1 MARRIA
7 RVLIDSPLP
16 QLDRLFD
23 YAVPESLAES
33 ITPGVRVK
41 VPLRTLG
48 RVVEGYVVEL
58 DTEESI
64 ERPLSDIDEVPSAA
78 VVMPDRTY
86 QLARRVADRAAG
98 SANDILRLVIPKRQ
112 VRVEK
117 TWLAAEPPVACVPT
131 AEALASAEAL
141 VGEFPGLHEHLTSN
155 ARIAL
160 DAPARPDVLSNG
172 SSVGAWARMLAAAAV
187 ITLAAGRSTV
197 VVVPDHRDQDELA
210 RALDDVLPAEA
221 IVRVDARQSN
231 PERYR
236 SFLRTLDEA
245 PCVVIGN
252 RSAVYS
258 PVHAGLVIIWD
269 DGDSLLDEQLA
280 PYVHARDAALVR
292 QELQGHG
299 LIIAG
304 HTRSADAER
313 LVRIGYLSECV
324 AARRYTPRV
333 VLSSTSETERPGVRV
348 PSAAFRAARD
358 ALAENGPVLVQVS
371 RPGYA
376 PVLVCADCRRPA
388 KCAHC
393 AGPLFARSRGAAPL
407 CRWCGRTA
415 HGWKCPTCESERVR
429 LASSGS
435 ERTADELGR
444 AFPGVRIIV
453 ADGDHPVARV
463 DAAPALVIA
472 TRGAE
477 PPAEGG
483 YRAIL
488 LLDGDKMLMADDLR
502 IAESCLR
509 WWSNAAALAAP
520 MAPIHLVSV
529 TGAVARA
536 LATWTQPAFALSEL
550 SERAPLRMPPTVRVA
565 VLDGDADRVD
575 AAITALRDAVPTLPA
590 EAIVGPVS
598 TEVDDFPT
606 SRALVRFDY
615 AQGSAVSASLR
626 ASVVAAALR
635 SRRGRGR
642 NARTTL
648 KVRLDV
654 ADPQL

>member
-23 YAVPESLAES
+23 YAIPADLDDAVV
-33 ITPGVRVK
+33 PGVRVK
-41 VPLRTLG
+41 VPLRSLG
-48 RVVEGYVVEL
+48 RVIDGFVVETG
-58 DTEESI
+58 TEEST
-64 ERPLSDIDEVPSAA
+64 ERALSDIEEVPSAA

-86 QLARRVADRAAG
+86 ALARRVADRAAG

-117 TWLAAEPPVACVPT
+117 AWLAREAPDVSAPVDAAASTAVLAEYPGLG
-131 AEALASAEAL
+131 EALEA
-141 VGEFPGLHEHLTSN
+141 G
-155 ARIAL
+155 ARLAI
-160 DAPARPDVLSNG
+160 DAPARPDVLSDG
-172 SSVGAWARMLAAAAV
+172 TTVGAWAKLLAATAAV
-187 ITLAAGRSTV
+187 TLAAGRSTL

-210 RALDDVLPAEA
+210 RALEDVLPEGAL
-221 IVRVDARQSN
+221 VRVDARQSG
-231 PERYR
+231 PDRYR
-236 SFLRTLDEA
+236 GFLRTLDDA

-252 RSAVYS
+252 RSAIYS
-258 PVHAGLVIIWD
+258 PVQASVVIVWD
-269 DGDSLLDEQLA
+269 DGDSLLDEPLA

-292 QELQGHG
+292 QELFSHA
-299 LIIAG
+299 LVFAG
-304 HTRSADAER
+304 HTRSADVER
-313 LVRIGYLSECV
+313 LVRVGHVTECP

-333 VLSSTSETERPGVRV
+333 VLSSTTESERPGVRV
-348 PSAAFRAARD
+348 PSAAFRAARE
-358 ALAENGPVLVQVS
+358 AVAENRPVLVQVS

-393 AGPLFARSRGAAPL
+393 SGPLYARARGAAPL

-415 HGWKCPTCESERVR
+415 HGWSCPTCGSERVR

-463 DAAPALVIA
+463 DDAPALVIA

-483 YRAIL
+483 YGAVL

-509 WWSNAAALAAP
+509 WWSNAAALAAAG
-520 MAPIHLVSV
+520 APVHLVSV

-536 LATWTQPAFALSEL
+536 LATWTQPAFAATEL
-550 SERAPLRMPPTVRVA
+550 GERAPLRMPPTVRVA
-565 VLDGDADRVD
+565 VVEGDADRVD
-575 AAITALRDAVPTLPA
+575 AAILALREAVPALAPDAV
-590 EAIVGPVS
+590 VGPMP
-598 TEVDDFPT
+598 TEVDDVAT
-606 SRALVRFDY
+606 SRALVRFEY
-615 AQGSAVSASLR
+615 SHGAAVATSLR

-635 SRRGRGR
+635 SRRGRSR
-642 NARTTL
+642 VARTTL
-648 KVRLDV
+648 RVRLDV